1 MSNNASGA
9 DTVRPFNPQ
18 NETHYAISQDVE
30 FELRELF
37 TAIGYIGDLS
47 DGQPGDQGADL
58 NPEHF
63 GCIFRTLSRHGQ
75 RLLAQKACVQSTRFE
90 RKAA

>member
-1 MSNNASGA
+1 MSNTASGA

-18 NETHYAISQDVE
+18 TETHYAISQDVE

-37 TAIGYIGDLS
+37 LAIGYIGDLS
-47 DGQPGDQGADL
+47 DGQPGDQLADL

-63 GCIFRTLSRHGQ
+63 GCIFRTFSRHGH
-75 RLLAQKACVQSTRFE
+75 RLLAEKSCVHANRFE